1 MFIFSYFMLWYIW
14 GWCPLDF
21 KDGILVPS
29 LCHVWQMVMCVC
41 PVSDGQD
48 GTVTRTAWVHI
59 SQAFCLNLKIKLGPW
74 RWTLG
79 SVESLLSPSAMLNKC
94 SFSAFRYWESVSES
108 ILAPG
113 RWASFTPDLWHA
125 FTIYGFKTITHFKQ
139 HSSMVGTGE
148 DLEGNVT
155 LLECGAPD
163 FLELLWQCSSL
174 SQSSFLAVQ
183 QPLMKG

>member
-79 SVESLLSPSAMLNKC
+79 SVESLLSPSAVLNNVL
-94 SFSAFRYWESVSES
+94 SLLPGTESQCLRASWLQGGERLS
-108 ILAPG
+108 LPTCDMPSLSTGLKPSLILNSTVPWLEQG
-113 RWASFTPDLWHA
+113 
-125 FTIYGFKTITHFKQ
+125 KTWKEM
-139 HSSMVGTGE
+139 SPYLSV
-148 DLEGNVT
+148 
-155 LLECGAPD
+155 
-163 FLELLWQCSSL
+163 ELLI
-174 SQSSFLAVQ
+174 F
-183 QPLMKG
+183 

>member
-21 KDGILVPS
+21 QDGILVPS

-79 SVESLLSPSAMLNKC
+79 PVEPLLFLSAMLNKC
-94 SFSAFRYWESVSES
+94 SFSAFRYWEPVSES

-113 RWASFTPDLWHA
+113 RWASF
-125 FTIYGFKTITHFKQ
+125 
-139 HSSMVGTGE
+139 HSRLVEET
-148 DLEGNVT
+148 T
-155 LLECGAPD
+155 
-163 FLELLWQCSSL
+163 SSL
-174 SQSSFLAVQ
+174 STGLKPSLVLNSTVPWLEQGKTWKEMSPYLSVEL
-183 QPLMKG
+183 LLS